1 MRLLRDRR
9 GATAVEY
16 GLILAVAMLIIIAA
30 AELLGIAAIDNF
42 DGLAGSAAGGGVA
55 ALGQVAASA
64 SGGDG

>member
-42 DGLAGSAAGGGVA
+42 DGLAGSVDTANQTAQQGA
-55 ALGQVAASA
+55 E
-64 SGGDG
+64 